1 MKAAVWLTLICASWL
16 VVVGVY
22 GLARNGWSAFA
33 PHERQVLEASTYT
46 GVDYPPADPRP
57 RWPVRVAPAKLVTVA
72 VTGKPVTAVKPAKL
86 VTAAA
91 TTHLSVAPKAVPV
104 RATAPRLCI
113 AGGPGEKASCIEL

>member
-16 VVVGVY
+16 VVVGVC

-57 RWPVRVAPAKLVTVA
+57 RWPVRAAPAKLA
-72 VTGKPVTAVKPAKL
+72 TAVKPARL

-91 TTHLSVAPKAVPV
+91 TTHLSVAPKVMPV
-104 RATAPRLCI
+104 RATAPRFCV

>member
-16 VVVGVY
+16 VVIGVY

-33 PHERQVLEASTYT
+33 PHEQQVLEASTYT

-57 RWPVRVAPAKLVTVA
+57 RWPVRVAPAKLATA
-72 VTGKPVTAVKPAKL
+72 MGPAKPVIAVKPAKL

-91 TTHLSVAPKAVPV
+91 SSHLSAKPTLV
-104 RATAPRLCI
+104 RATAPRFCI